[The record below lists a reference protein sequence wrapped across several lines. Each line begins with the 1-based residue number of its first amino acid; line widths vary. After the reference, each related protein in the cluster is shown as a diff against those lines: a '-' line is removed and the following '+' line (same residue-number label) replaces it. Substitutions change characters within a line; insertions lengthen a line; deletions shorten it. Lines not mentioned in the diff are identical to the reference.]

1 MKKKTIAMLLAAV
14 MSVSAVLTGCGQSS
28 GGAGASGET
37 AEQNAPAAQGDSN
50 DTVLDIGER
59 TKITALLK

>member
-28 GGAGASGET
+28 GGAETSGET
-37 AEQNAPAAQGDSN
+37 TEQ
-50 DTVLDIGER
+50 DTDRKSVV
-59 TKITALLK
+59 